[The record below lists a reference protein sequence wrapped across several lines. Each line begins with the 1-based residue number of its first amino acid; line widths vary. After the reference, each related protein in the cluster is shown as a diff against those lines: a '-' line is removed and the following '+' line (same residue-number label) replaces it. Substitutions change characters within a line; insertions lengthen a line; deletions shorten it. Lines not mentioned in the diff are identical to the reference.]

1 MLLVGQPS
9 PIGRW
14 HMLSIENDLADVARS
29 GLSAIVAQTV
39 HACTKSVRVPD
50 FLRDLL
56 AKPAGL
62 TRKPTCNGSRLLL
75 YIDEGLLPIETPII
89 DPIKYT
95 NSFYHMH

>member
-14 HMLSIENDLADVARS
+14 HMLSIENDLADGRALRPDGPWS
-29 GLSAIVAQTV
+29 RLSVVVVRTV
-39 HACTKSVRVPD
+39 HACAESVRVLD

-62 TRKPTCNGSRLLL
+62 TRKPTCNGSRASHL
-75 YIDEGLLPIETPII
+75 YR
-89 DPIKYT
+89 
-95 NSFYHMH
+95 